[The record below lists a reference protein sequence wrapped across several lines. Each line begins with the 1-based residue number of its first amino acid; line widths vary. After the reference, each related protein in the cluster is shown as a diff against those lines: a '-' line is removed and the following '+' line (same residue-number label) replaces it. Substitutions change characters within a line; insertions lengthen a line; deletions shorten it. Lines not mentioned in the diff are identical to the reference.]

1 MGTFVEYLRLELKRT
16 IKSIPYFLAGAIV
29 LVLLAGTIAFSASK
43 MLYGSQVIGKIKVG
57 VVLPEDDKLAT
68 MALSMV
74 SSLDSV
80 ESLCEFQYVKEKEGT
95 ELLKKGAVF
104 ALLKVPEG
112 MVQSI
117 MDGTNTPATVIFSK
131 NAGLEASVFKELTTA
146 GASILATSQAGI
158 YAADEF
164 LLRHGKEMSIPQAEK
179 ELNQLFLK
187 YALTRENYF
196 KTQKVS
202 ASGDV
207 PVPVFYAISAA
218 VLVLLLLGIPAAPL
232 LKPYGLAM
240 EQKLGLLGIGRW
252 KRTAARTLSM
262 MVLLLLVSVI
272 PFVWCMAKGFI
283 LKEPASVL
291 LWLLVC
297 LSASGF
303 ILFLYELSGS
313 TTAGILLVFF
323 AATVMLFLSG
333 GFVPGVFLPE
343 SLECIGAALPS
354 AFLMDGIKAMV
365 KGGGAIPL
373 TKLVLME
380 FSVFV
385 LATVIRRDYE

>member
-1 MGTFVEYLRLELKRT
+1 MRTFSEYLRLELKRT

-43 MLYGSQVIGKIKVG
+43 MLYGSQVIGKIPVG
-57 VVLPEDDKLAT
+57 VVLPEDDKLAS

-80 ESLCEFQYVKEKEGT
+80 ESLCEFQYVNEKEGT

-117 MDGTNTPATVIFSK
+117 MNGINTPATVLFSK
-131 NAGLEASVFKELTTA
+131 NAGLEAAVFKELTSA
-146 GASILATSQAGI
+146 GTSILSTSQAGI

-164 LLRHGKEMSIPQAEK
+164 LMRHGKEVSIGQAEK
-179 ELNQLFLK
+179 ELNQLFFK

-207 PVPVFYAISAA
+207 PVTAFYGISAA

-232 LKPYGLAM
+232 LKRYSGTM

-252 KRTAARTLSM
+252 KRTAVRTLSLM
-262 MVLLLLVSVI
+262 CLLLLASI
-272 PFVWCMAKGFI
+272 LPFVWCMAKGYI
-283 LKEPASVL
+283 LKTLSSVL

-303 ILFLYELSGS
+303 TLFLYELSGS
-313 TTAGILLVFF
+313 TTAGILLVFLVS
-323 AATVMLFLSG
+323 TVMLFMSG
-333 GFVPGVFLPE
+333 GFVPSVFLPKMLQE
-343 SLECIGAALPS
+343 AGTVLPS

-365 KGGGAIPL
+365 KGGAALPAVRLIF
-373 TKLVLME
+373 ME
-380 FSVFV
+380 LIVFV
-385 LATVIRRDYE
+385 LSSVIRRDYE